1 MNGRKAKQIRAHVA
15 TLSVAWIQGL
25 LSEEE
30 AAKVNKDN
38 YKASLPKKPYVYL
51 KQAVRLNAFHPRWV
65 AKKIKKILK
74 RDPSTDIQSI
84 TVGDIDETK

>member
-1 MNGRKAKQIRAHVA
+1 MNGRKAKQIRAHVD

-51 KQAVRLNAFHPRWV
+51 KQAVRLNAFHPRWRGTRIPEV
-65 AKKIKKILK
+65 LVVCF
-74 RDPSTDIQSI
+74 R
-84 TVGDIDETK
+84 GLRRETRRAFQTNPL

>member
-1 MNGRKAKQIRAHVA
+1 MNGRKAKQIRAHVD

-38 YKASLPKKPYVYL
+38 YNSFAP
-51 KQAVRLNAFHPRWV
+51 
-65 AKKIKKILK
+65 
-74 RDPSTDIQSI
+74 
-84 TVGDIDETK
+84 